1 MNRSMALAQG
11 SEFPRELPGAVLFAC
26 GQNSVRSPM
35 AAAIL
40 GHLLGRRVYVASA
53 GVHSGEPDPFA
64 IAVMDEIGIDI
75 SRHTPQSLAE
85 LHDSSFDVII
95 TLTPEAH
102 HQALEFTRTMAVDVE
117 YWPTFD
123 PTLTQG
129 SREQILDS
137 YRAVRDG
144 LFQRI
149 KTRFDIAGGPQI

>member
-1 MNRSMALAQG
+1 MTALKGPVTG
-11 SEFPRELPGAVLFAC
+11 SELPRDLPGAVLFAC
-26 GQNSVRSPM
+26 TQNSVRSPM

-40 GHLLGRRVYVASA
+40 RRLLGRKIYVTSA
-53 GVHSGEPDPFA
+53 GVHCGVPDPFA
-64 IAVMDEIGIDI
+64 VTVMDEIGIDI

-85 LHDSSFDVII
+85 LYDTCFDLMI

-117 YWPTFD
+117 YWPTYD

-129 SREQILDS
+129 SRQQILDA

-144 LFQRI
+144 LFVRI
-149 KTRFDIAGGPQI
+149 RKRFRLVGAPQT

>member
-1 MNRSMALAQG
+1 MPPAAG
-11 SEFPRELPGAVLFAC
+11 IAFPRDLPAAVLFAC
-26 GQNSVRSPM
+26 GHNSVRSPM
-35 AAAIL
+35 AAAIMR
-40 GHLLGRRVYVASA
+40 HLVGKRVYVASA
-53 GVHSGEPDPFA
+53 GVHSGDPDPFA
-64 IAVMDEIGIDI
+64 MAVMDEIGIDI
-75 SRHTPQSLAE
+75 SRHTPQSLSE
-85 LHDSSFDVII
+85 MHDSCFDVVI

-149 KTRFDIAGGPQI
+149 KKRFAIGGAPRV